1 MLQKFT
7 IWRKLVISVSKW
19 LLNEFWIHF
28 HFWVNCSFKNRWK
41 LQQYPFRFLQAFNA
55 LCKWIFERLPAH
67 SGEYSHTILRLIFV
81 VEWKGRPPHPTQR
94 VNVCVRIRRN
104 YVSLHQWFCPFFPH
118 YFIYFIIVLEVL
130 AVGAVAGWLAHELAH
145 AVSWSRFLKSCH
157 LSKRE
162 SKGPKKDILSTP
174 YLTNTVRSALIA

>member
-1 MLQKFT
+1 MIFWKTSSTLRGIQSHNFT
-7 IWRKLVISVSKW
+7 A
-19 LLNEFWIHF
+19 NF
-28 HFWVNCSFKNRWK
+28 CGGM
-41 LQQYPFRFLQAFNA
+41 
-55 LCKWIFERLPAH
+55 ERP
-67 SGEYSHTILRLIFV
+67 
-81 VEWKGRPPHPTQR
+81 PPHPTQR